1 MAEQYGINAIDT
13 INAIQSFEGIFRRFN
28 VFEYKGKTIIDDYA
42 HHPSELE
49 VALDAT
55 RELFIGKT
63 IKLIFQPHLYS
74 RTRDFENEFAE
85 VLSKFDSIRLL
96 DIYPARELPIDGVTS
111 SVLLNKISK
120 SDKKLISKEQ
130 ISEEVDTSEH
140 EIVMML
146 GAGDISVEIEKLR
159 NYSV

>member
-1 MAEQYGINAIDT
+1 M
-13 INAIQSFEGIFRRFN
+13 
-28 VFEYKGKTIIDDYA
+28 
-42 HHPSELE
+42 
-49 VALDAT
+49 
-55 RELFIGKT
+55 
-63 IKLIFQPHLYS
+63 
-74 RTRDFENEFAE
+74 
-85 VLSKFDSIRLL
+85 
-96 DIYPARELPIDGVTS
+96 
-111 SVLLNKISK
+111 NKISK